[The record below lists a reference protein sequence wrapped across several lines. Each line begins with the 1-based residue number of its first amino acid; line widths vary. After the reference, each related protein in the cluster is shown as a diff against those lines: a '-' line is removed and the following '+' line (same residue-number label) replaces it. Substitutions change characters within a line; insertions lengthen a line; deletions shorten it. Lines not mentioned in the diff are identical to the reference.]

1 MDRTGL
7 TDGLDIRGEEKREIQ
22 GYNKDFGLSNW
33 VNVVAF
39 SKIGNIEIFPYPLL
53 LHLRKQSPSER
64 KSCEVAQKVRDKW
77 RNLDSFFI

>member
-22 GYNKDFGLSNW
+22 GYNEDFGLSNW

-39 SKIGNIEIFPYPLL
+39 SETGNIEFSPILSF
-53 LHLRKQSPSER
+53 LHMRK
-64 KSCEVAQKVRDKW
+64 
-77 RNLDSFFI
+77 

>member
-39 SKIGNIEIFPYPLL
+39 SETGNTEF
-53 LHLRKQSPSER
+53 SPI
-64 KSCEVAQKVRDKW
+64 
-77 RNLDSFFI
+77 LSFCT

>member
-1 MDRTGL
+1 MDRTGF

-39 SKIGNIEIFPYPLL
+39 SETGNVEF
-53 LHLRKQSPSER
+53 SPI
-64 KSCEVAQKVRDKW
+64 
-77 RNLDSFFI
+77 LSFCT